1 MKRKSIIIFGL
12 IIMLTLSSLTFAYA
26 DNNYRQKNMVETKLK
41 GKIRDKV
48 QTNEIKITKEVI
60 KDEKDYITVNLEIPV
75 ISGLNNKEFQREL
88 NAAIKSKIIEEVN
101 EFEEEAKKIIEE
113 DKKQG
118 KTPKEMEYELKYE
131 EKNSM
136 GVLTIILETY
146 SYLGGANGT
155 NKNYYFNALINENSL
170 IQLSQLFRPG
180 SNYKEKINKEIKRQ
194 ITERMKN
201 GDAFFEGKDGFETI
215 ADNHDFYIED
225 NNLVLAFTQY
235 SIAPRNMGIVEFSIP
250 MYQLR
255 HLMKNPMPLIDGN
268 VYYNSGYD
276 FQIKLPDSWED
287 LVYIEEINY
296 EKNVELKVNFIYTP
310 KNSKLNDYNLMTI
323 IVLKKNVYFNLSKD
337 EVNKLDVIGTTNDYV
352 YVVKS
357 YSNPYS
363 KGTIEYKEYK
373 ALSAEI
379 DSIKYK
385 FNLEYDSNSKLENIS
400 DYKWVIINGKKEN
413 LNKNMYKTED
423 GTIMI
428 PIGKVA
434 KKLGYKVKWN
444 PREKTVTIDSG
455 IESIISI
462 GDYNYGHLKL
472 MFKLEEAATIEKGTV
487 FVPISYLEQV
497 LELKVEVDSNGVL
510 TISSK

>member
-118 KTPKEMEYELKYE
+118 KIPKEMEYELKYE

-268 VYYNSGYD
+268 VYYNSSYD
-276 FQIKLPDSWED
+276 FQINLPDLWKD
-287 LVYIEEINY
+287 KVYIEEIY
-296 EKNVELKVNFIYTP
+296 DEKNVALKVNFIYTP

-413 LNKNMYKTED
+413 LNKNMYKTKN

-497 LELKVEVDSNGVL
+497 LGLKVEVDSNGVL

>member
-215 ADNHDFYIED
+215 AYNHDFYIED

-363 KGTIEYKEYK
+363 KVTIEYKEYK

-413 LNKNMYKTED
+413 LNKNMYKTKN

>member
-26 DNNYRQKNMVETKLK
+26 DNNYRQKNMVETKSISK
-41 GKIRDKV
+41 VRDKE
-48 QTNEIKITKEVI
+48 QSNEIKVTKEITKV
-60 KDEKDYITVNLEIPV
+60 EKEYITIYVETPV

-118 KTPKEMEYELKYE
+118 KIPKEMEYELKYE
-131 EKNSM
+131 EKNSI

-180 SNYKEKINKEIKRQ
+180 SNYKEKINDEINRQ
-194 ITERMKN
+194 ITERIKK
-201 GDAFFEGKDGFETI
+201 GDTFYKGENRFETI

-225 NNLVLAFTQY
+225 NNLVIAFAQY

-255 HLMKNPMPLIDGN
+255 HLLKNPFSLIDGN

-413 LNKNMYKTED
+413 LNKNMYKTKN